1 MVDEEAPKV
10 RGKWAGTWKSPAS
23 VRYHRRM
30 EPPTDMDVDQREQK
44 ITDALARYWGFTNLR
59 PLQAEAINANL
70 QKRDSLLVL
79 PTGGGKSLTYQ
90 LPALVES
97 SLDVVISPLV
107 ALMKDQVDALSTA
120 GIPAV
125 AYQGGLSASER
136 HSIRD
141 QLQAGAYRLLFLSPE
156 MLLGS
161 SMPSF
166 LRQVGVRA
174 VAIDEAH
181 CISQWGHDFRP
192 EYRQLSGLRSLLPGT
207 SIHACTATATPRV
220 RQDILDQ
227 LQLKDP
233 EVLVGS
239 FDRPNLTYR
248 IRSRE
253 NRRKQILE
261 EVRRH
266 SGEAVIIYA
275 LSRRDTEQIAEALRA
290 EGILAAFYHAGINR
304 SDRDEVQEAFTR
316 EHIDVV
322 VATVAFGMG
331 IDRSNVRAVIH
342 ASMPRSIEH
351 FQQETGRAGRDGDP
365 AECVLLHSYSDLE
378 RWRSLAERSFNEA
391 MAETDDPATLRK
403 AFESQ
408 QALLSD
414 MNALATN
421 ATCRHRALVEYFGQ
435 TYEPENCG
443 ACDVCL
449 GEVDLVVDSTTVGRK
464 ILSCV
469 ARVEGRFGVQHVADV
484 LCGSDTE
491 MIRRC
496 RHEELSTHGLLKD
509 FGRSAVSNLI
519 HQLIDQGWLSRTPGD
534 RPVVQLN
541 DRSTELLRGDVEIAL
556 LQPRAK
562 KARKQSVAEEA
573 SWEDVDR
580 GLFEALRGLRRSIA
594 EQIGKPPYVVF
605 PDTTLRALA
614 RHRPADLGTIGLI
627 RGVGEKKRRTYGP
640 RFIEALDVWERD
652 HGGGRDLELSGR

>member
-1 MVDEEAPKV
+1 MD
-10 RGKWAGTWKSPAS
+10 SP
-23 VRYHRRM
+23 
-30 EPPTDMDVDQREQK
+30 PDMDVAQSDHRISEV
-44 ITDALARYWGFTNLR
+44 LARYWGFEQLR

-70 QKRDSLLVL
+70 EGRDSLLVM

-90 LPALVES
+90 VPPLIKE

-125 AYQGGLSASER
+125 AYQGGLSAAER
-136 HSIRD
+136 RVIRD
-141 QLQAGAYRLLFLSPE
+141 DLQAGRYRLLFLSPE

-161 SMPSF
+161 SMLGF
-166 LRQVGVRA
+166 LRGLGVRA

-192 EYRQLSGLRSLLPGT
+192 EYRQLSGLRSMLPGV

-227 LQLKDP
+227 LQLTNP

-248 IRSRE
+248 IRPRE

-266 SGEAVIIYA
+266 SDEAVIIYA
-275 LSRRDTEQIAEALRA
+275 LSRKDTEQIAEGLRS

-365 AECVLLHSYSDLE
+365 AECVLLHSYSDVE

-391 MAETDDPATLRK
+391 MGETDDPDSLRR

-408 QALLSD
+408 EKLLSD
-414 MNALATN
+414 MNALIST
-421 ATCRHRALVEYFGQ
+421 ATCRHRSLVEYFGQ
-435 TYEPENCG
+435 TYETENCG

-449 GEVDLVVDSTTVGRK
+449 GEVDLVADSTTVGRK

-469 ARVEGRFGVQHVADV
+469 ARVEERFGVQHVADV

-496 RHEELSTHGLLKD
+496 RHEALSTHGLLKE
-509 FGRSAVSNLI
+509 FSRSAVSNLI
-519 HQLIDQGWLSRTPGD
+519 HQLIEQGWLSRTPGD

-541 DRSTELLRGDVEIAL
+541 ERSPQLLRGEVDIAL
-556 LQPRAK
+556 LQPRATTT
-562 KARKQSVAEEA
+562 RRRSVAEEA

-580 GLFEALRGLRRSIA
+580 SLFEALRALRRVIA
-594 EQIGKPPYVVF
+594 EEIGKPPYVVF

-614 RHRPADLGTIGLI
+614 RHRPADRNAFGLI
-627 RGVGEKKRRTYGP
+627 RGVGEKKQRTYGP
-640 RFIEALDVWERD
+640 RFLQALDTWEQD
-652 HGGGRDLELSGR
+652 HGGGRDLGFASE

>member
-1 MVDEEAPKV
+1 METAP
-10 RGKWAGTWKSPAS
+10 
-23 VRYHRRM
+23 
-30 EPPTDMDVDQREQK
+30 DMDVEERDRNVSE
-44 ITDALARYWGFTNLR
+44 ALATYWGFTQLR
-59 PLQAEAINANL
+59 PLQADAINANL
-70 QKRDSLLVL
+70 AGRDSLLVM

-90 LPALVES
+90 LPALVKS

-125 AYQGGLSASER
+125 AYQGGLTAGER
-136 HSIRD
+136 RTIRED
-141 QLQAGAYRLLFLSPE
+141 LRSGRYRLLFLSPE

-161 SMPSF
+161 SMTGF
-166 LRQVGVRA
+166 LKEIGVRA

-227 LQLKDP
+227 LQLRNP

-266 SGEAVIIYA
+266 QGEAVIIYA
-275 LSRRDTEQIAEALRA
+275 LSRRDTEEIAEALRA
-290 EGILAAFYHAGINR
+290 EGILAAFYHAGIAR

-331 IDRSNVRAVIH
+331 IDRSNVRSVIH

-365 AECVLLHSYSDLE
+365 AECVLLHSYSDVE
-378 RWRSLAERSFNEA
+378 RWRSLGERSFNEA
-391 MAETDDPATLRK
+391 MGETDDPQALRA

-408 QALLSD
+408 QRLLSD

-435 TYEPENCG
+435 TYEQENCG

-469 ARVEGRFGVQHVADV
+469 ARVEERFGVQHVADV

-519 HQLIDQGWLSRTPGD
+519 HQLIEQGWLSRTPGD

-541 DRSTELLRGDVEIAL
+541 DRSPELLRGEVEIAL

-562 KARKQSVAEEA
+562 KTRRQSVVEEA

-580 GLFEALRGLRRSIA
+580 ELFESLRALRRMIA
-594 EQIGKPPYVVF
+594 EEIGKPPYVVF

-614 RHRPADLGTIGLI
+614 RHRPADLDTIGHI
-627 RGVGEKKRRTYGP
+627 RGVGEKKRRNYGP
-640 RFIEALDVWERD
+640 RFIAALDEWERE
-652 HGGGRDLELSGR
+652 HGGGRDLELPGG